1 MFTPRAG
8 HYSAI
13 ENCVPLGLLFCY
25 PTVFYI
31 TFPYSIPF
39 SYLSSYVLPTVC
51 LTEFFYVTVLLK
63 LIEYYDRQKLQHLCT
78 SRSHRPPLVC
88 IPNTTG
94 PTHRGTLKSFKV
106 STHRTAQGPHTG
118 EF

>member
-1 MFTPRAG
+1 MFTPWAG

-39 SYLSSYVLPTVC
+39 SYLSSYVLPTVFCATISLQYSSC
-51 LTEFFYVTVLLK
+51 LSYFSITISLLYVLPNFSMLQ
-63 LIEYYDRQKLQHLCT
+63 YYL
-78 SRSHRPPLVC
+78 S
-88 IPNTTG
+88 
-94 PTHRGTLKSFKV
+94 
-106 STHRTAQGPHTG
+106 
-118 EF
+118 

>member
-1 MFTPRAG
+1 MFTPWAG

-39 SYLSSYVLPTVC
+39 SYLSSYVLPTVF
-51 LTEFFYVTVLLK
+51 LRYYISTVFLLFK
-63 LIEYYDRQKLQHLCT
+63 LL
-78 SRSHRPPLVC
+78 
-88 IPNTTG
+88 
-94 PTHRGTLKSFKV
+94 
-106 STHRTAQGPHTG
+106 
-118 EF
+118 